1 MNLKE
6 KLDKFKVYNEYNFYP
21 TERHGKWSKNS
32 GKDMIKKM
40 NEFLL
45 IFRRD
50 FKTKETQPSPEE
62 LQQHLQQWQ
71 NWFGSLAAQDKL
83 ARPLQRWDGQGKL
96 VNSNKGI
103 TDGPFVEI
111 KESIGGLI
119 IIKAKDY
126 DEAAEIAQGCPVL
139 NFGGNVEIRMAV

>member
-1 MNLKE
+1 
-6 KLDKFKVYNEYNFYP
+6 
-21 TERHGKWSKNS
+21 
-32 GKDMIKKM
+32 M

-62 LQQHLQQWQ
+62 LRQHLQQWQ

-83 ARPLQRWDGQGKL
+83 ARPLQKWDGEGKL

-126 DEAAEIAQGCPVL
+126 DEATEIAQGCPVL

>member
-1 MNLKE
+1 
-6 KLDKFKVYNEYNFYP
+6 
-21 TERHGKWSKNS
+21 
-32 GKDMIKKM
+32 M

-71 NWFGSLAAQDKL
+71 NWFGSLASQDKL

>member
-1 MNLKE
+1 
-6 KLDKFKVYNEYNFYP
+6 
-21 TERHGKWSKNS
+21 
-32 GKDMIKKM
+32 M

-62 LQQHLQQWQ
+62 LQQHLQHWQ

-83 ARPLQRWDGQGKL
+83 ARPLQKWDGQGKL
-96 VNSNKGI
+96 VNSNKGV

>member
-1 MNLKE
+1 
-6 KLDKFKVYNEYNFYP
+6 
-21 TERHGKWSKNS
+21 
-32 GKDMIKKM
+32 M

-50 FKTKETQPSPEE
+50 FKTKEIQPSPEE

-83 ARPLQRWDGQGKL
+83 ARPLQKWDGQGRL
-96 VNSNKGI
+96 VNSSKGI

-126 DEAAEIAQGCPVL
+126 DEATEIAQGCPVL

>member
-1 MNLKE
+1 
-6 KLDKFKVYNEYNFYP
+6 
-21 TERHGKWSKNS
+21 
-32 GKDMIKKM
+32 M

-50 FKTKETQPSPEE
+50 FVTKETQPSPEE

-71 NWFGSLAAQDKL
+71 NWLGSLAAQDKL
-83 ARPLQRWDGQGKL
+83 ARPLQRWDGKGKL
-96 VNSNKGI
+96 VNSGKGI

-126 DEAAEIAQGCPVL
+126 EEAAEIAQGCPVL